1 MSPLLRTLRTVA
13 SACLL
18 AAGAALAS
26 TPAPEDPVASLQ
38 SAYARA
44 AKPGEQ
50 AVMYRDLFP
59 DVFHRLERSYAWD
72 VDVPALAT
80 AAMKVLEPL
89 PAESGDASELFNK
102 AMREALRTLDPY
114 TRYIDPSR
122 HASERS
128 EATGV
133 FGGLGMELESS
144 GGAIRVVAPMPDS
157 PAARAGVQAGDI
169 IVRLEGEPLTDAT
182 LSDVVSRMR
191 GAPGTTVTLTL
202 RRAAPGEEVTLSM
215 TREVIR
221 RQVLRWTMEGD
232 VLVLRLASFS
242 GSATSALEQA
252 VAAAAARAP
261 KGIVLDMRGNGG
273 GLFGEAVRTAD
284 AFLASGDIVSLRG
297 RTGNPRTWQADPN
310 QLLAGVPMVV
320 LLDGRSAS
328 AAELVA
334 IALQENGRA
343 TVMGQKS
350 FGKGTVQTTYGLGE
364 NRGAIKLTSSVYLS
378 PKGRSLHKAGLV
390 PDVELGA
397 AEGASSADA
406 KAHVDPARC
415 TLVRSA
421 ADPGL
426 SCALTYLAAG
436 SIDAFASALADA
448 RP

>member
-1 MSPLLRTLRTVA
+1 MSPTLRTLRAFATA
-13 SACLL
+13 TLL

-26 TPAPEDPVASLQ
+26 TSTPEDPVASLQ
-38 SAYARA
+38 SAYVRA
-44 AKPGEQ
+44 VKPGEQ
-50 AVMYRDLFP
+50 AVMYRELFP
-59 DVFHRLERSYAWD
+59 DVFHRLQRSYAWE
-72 VDVPALAT
+72 VDVPALA
-80 AAMKVLEPL
+80 AQAMKVLEPL
-89 PAESGDASELFNK
+89 PAASGDASELFNK

-122 HASERS
+122 HARERS

-133 FGGLGMELESS
+133 FGGLGIELETRE
-144 GGAIRVVAPMPDS
+144 GAIRVVAPMPDS
-157 PAARAGVQAGDI
+157 PALRAGIKAGDL
-169 IVRLEGEPLTDAT
+169 IVRLDGEPLTDVT
-182 LSDVVSRMR
+182 LSDVASRMR
-191 GAPGTTVTLTL
+191 GAPGTPVTLTL
-202 RRAAPGEEVTLSM
+202 RRGAPEEEVTLSI

-221 RQVLRWTMEGD
+221 RQVLRWTLEGE
-232 VLVLRLASFS
+232 VLVLKLATFS
-242 GSATSALEQA
+242 GSASAALEQA
-252 VAAAAARAP
+252 VSAAAPRAP
-261 KGIVLDMRGNGG
+261 RGIVLDMRGNRG

-284 AFLASGDIVSLRG
+284 AFLAAGDIVSLRG
-297 RTGNPRTWQADPN
+297 RSGIRRTWQADAN

-364 NRGAIKLTSSVYLS
+364 NRGAIKLTSAIYLS
-378 PKGRSLHKAGLV
+378 PNGRSLHKAGLV
-390 PDVELGA
+390 PDVELAA
-397 AEGASSADA
+397 AEGVSTADA
-406 KAHVDPARC
+406 KVHVDPARC

-436 SIDAFASALADA
+436 GIDAFASALADA
-448 RP
+448 AP